1 MSKRMRQVLSARTRR
16 TSGSAATERPPTWS
30 AAEPLRIG
38 GVRLPNRIVQA
49 PLAGIGN
56 WAFRRQSRRFGAGLC
71 VSEMVASQGIVR
83 GNRKTLA
90 MLRVV
95 EGESPVAIQLLGAEP
110 EAMAES
116 ARAAVDA
123 GADIVDVNMGCPVP
137 KVCKTGAGS
146 ALLDDPDASAR
157 LVERMAAA
165 VEAPVMVKMRRG
177 STPARSRPV
186 QMARRLQDAGAAA
199 ICLHPRAAAEEYEGT
214 ADHAIT
220 AEVAAAVDV
229 PVIASGDAGSAEDV
243 RRLLAIDGV
252 EAVAIGRAALGYPW
266 LYEELATGV
275 APPRPSRDEML
286 AELRRFGDD
295 VVEALGPERAV
306 GYLRKFYPWYLAG
319 YDVPHEV
326 AQSMLR
332 EPTVQEALS
341 CLERAWTFT
350 PAA

>member
-1 MSKRMRQVLSARTRR
+1 MSKRMRQVLNARTRR
-16 TSGSAATERPPTWS
+16 TSEPGDVERPGHWP
-30 AAEPLRIG
+30 AAEPVSIG

-49 PLAGIGN
+49 PLAGIAN

-83 GNRKTLA
+83 GNRKTLE
-90 MLRVV
+90 MLRVLDD
-95 EGESPVAIQLLGAEP
+95 ESPVAIQLLGAEP

-123 GADIVDVNMGCPVP
+123 GADIVDVNMGCPVA

-146 ALLDDPDASAR
+146 ALLDEPEAAAR
-157 LVERMAAA
+157 LVEAMVVA
-165 VEAPVMVKMRRG
+165 VEVPVMVKMRRG

-186 QMARRLQDAGAAA
+186 EMARRLEEAGAAA
-199 ICLHPRAAAEEYEGT
+199 ICIHPRAAAEEYEGT

-220 AEVAAAVDV
+220 AEVAAAVSV

-266 LYEELATGV
+266 LYEELASGV
-275 APPRPSRDEML
+275 ASPRPSPDEMV
-286 AELRRFGDD
+286 AELGRFAADAA
-295 VVEALGPERAV
+295 EALGPERAV

-319 YDVPHEV
+319 YEVPHEV

-332 EPTVQEALS
+332 EPTVERALSRLQEAW
-341 CLERAWTFT
+341 AVT